1 MFTGN
6 NWGAMDLST
15 LLTIGGSLQSTP
27 KVLQDGLLGQIK
39 TLPYEWAVS
48 HTPIVKYSMKT
59 TTKVK
64 GSPAITDANVVP
76 NIRASMSV
84 HSAIVGRCEANILY
98 HRRAN
103 TSIEVNN
110 GVMHADSVLDAYS
123 EWVHE
128 MSKIVNHSLINGY
141 EDREYT
147 AIGLKGM
154 GDFATEIN
162 SAPLDPTNYASC
174 YKFFAEQIDIL
185 TSDLNI
191 DPSRVRVI
199 IGRDAVQAMQMT
211 PITGTSTSVWDLLQ
225 SSVLDDVYLSIVPKE
240 YHQNQCSFIALDY
253 ISPVVVANSP
263 FATLGQEKDVAGNH
277 QFAVYAECMLP
288 SVMVTDSLAVRHQS
302 NMIVSN
308 YLLNATARIGK
319 NSKKLS
325 ANNSMTEQNVAV

>member
-1 MFTGN
+1 
-6 NWGAMDLST
+6 
-15 LLTIGGSLQSTP
+15 
-27 KVLQDGLLGQIK
+27 
-39 TLPYEWAVS
+39 
-48 HTPIVKYSMKT
+48 MKT

-64 GSPAITDANVVP
+64 GSDAVTDANVVP
-76 NIRASMSV
+76 NIRASMGVYS
-84 HSAIVGRCEANILY
+84 SIVGRCEVNILY

-103 TSIEVNN
+103 TSIEINN
-110 GVMHADSVLDAYS
+110 GTMHADSVLDAYS
-123 EWVHE
+123 EWVNE
-128 MSKIVNHSLINGY
+128 MSKIVDYSLINGY
-141 EDREYT
+141 EDQKYAT
-147 AIGLKGM
+147 IGLKGM

-211 PITGTSTSVWDLLQ
+211 PITGTSTSVWDLLK
-225 SSVLDDVYLSIVPKE
+225 SSVLDGVYLAIVPKE

-253 ISPVVVANSP
+253 ISPVVIANSP
-263 FATLGQEKDVAGNH
+263 FATLGQEKDGAGNH
-277 QFAVYAECMLP
+277 QFVVYAECMLP

-302 NMIVSN
+302 NMMVSN

-319 NSKKLS
+319 NSKKSS
-325 ANNSMTEQNVAV
+325 ANNSLMEQNVGV